1 MLSLPKREIY
11 VCKSMKKNTN
21 QSIFFEKNILLCL
34 KNIKMLGRNIIIKL

>member
-1 MLSLPKREIY
+1 MFKHRLFCVLG
-11 VCKSMKKNTN
+11 CKSMKKNTN